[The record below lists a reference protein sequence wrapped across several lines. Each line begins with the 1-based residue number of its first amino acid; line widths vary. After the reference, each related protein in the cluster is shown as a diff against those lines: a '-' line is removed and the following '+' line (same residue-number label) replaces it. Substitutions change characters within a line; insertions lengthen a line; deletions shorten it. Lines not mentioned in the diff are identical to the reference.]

1 MKKKIPYLLFTCLF
15 VYVVI
20 ALTFAASKRD
30 EVLCT
35 GVSVTIA
42 DADANSFIE
51 EVDVER
57 LMRRGYGE
65 LLEHR
70 INQIDKDKLEQLLI
84 NNSVIKSAEM
94 YFDLGGTLHVDVT
107 QRRPVLRVMNSKEGG
122 GYYVDDEGE
131 IMPLSGRY
139 SARVV
144 IGSGNISRKFA
155 VEKLYPYALLL
166 REDAF
171 WDAYIEQIVVKSES
185 HIILIPKVG
194 NFDIILGSL
203 DNAEMKMEKLRYF
216 LKDGIAKK
224 GWDAYKEINLKFGKQ
239 VVCVKRSQ

>member
-20 ALTFAASKRD
+20 ALTFAASKRE

-35 GVSVTIA
+35 GVSVTIT

-70 INQIDKDKLEQLLI
+70 VNQIDKDKLEQLLI

-94 YFDLGGTLHVDVT
+94 YSDLGGTLYVDVT
-107 QRRPVLRVMNSKEGG
+107 QRRPVLRVMSSKEGG

-144 IGSGNISRKFA
+144 IVSGVISRKFA

-166 REDAF
+166 RGDAF
-171 WDAYIEQIVVKSES
+171 WDAYIEQIVVKSEG

-203 DNAEMKMEKLRYF
+203 DHAEVKMEKLRYF
-216 LKDGIAKK
+216 LKDGNTNSSITKPFANK
-224 GWDAYKEINLKFGKQ
+224 
-239 VVCVKRSQ
+239 